1 MNLKEAKS
9 ALEELDESSRV
20 NLINNKYNIA
30 SHHRNHTKEVL
41 IDHTHDPI
49 PFDDA
54 INSIENILSNDINN
68 LQDKGLSNISV
79 IEFQRLKD
87 LMTKFKYYLKKV
99 EDDTG
104 ANINKNKNNYIDCFN
119 YYI

>member
-1 MNLKEAKS
+1 MNLIDTTS

-41 IDHTHDPI
+41 IDHSHDPI

-54 INSIENILSNDINN
+54 INSIENIISNDIIN
-68 LQDKGLSNISV
+68 LQKEGLSNISV
-79 IEFQRLKD
+79 IEFQNLKN
-87 LMTKFKYYLKKV
+87 LMSKFKYILKRV
-99 EDDTG
+99 EEDKGT
-104 ANINKNKNNYIDCFN
+104 NNNKN
-119 YYI
+119 